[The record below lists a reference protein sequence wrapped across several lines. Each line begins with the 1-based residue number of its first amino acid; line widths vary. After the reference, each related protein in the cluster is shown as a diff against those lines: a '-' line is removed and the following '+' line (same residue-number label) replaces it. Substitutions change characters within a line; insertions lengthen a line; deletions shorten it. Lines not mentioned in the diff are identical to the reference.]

1 MSRKQKI
8 AGWLSLVAVLAVT
21 AACTKKQNAEVDNET
36 RSVVDFAIIH
46 HDFIALIPVV
56 QQRLANTPGTG
67 SNIKKSGEACEV
79 LTLVSGDTLW
89 AKTGHVN
96 PTYSMQIN
104 EAACTGSFA
113 DDASRAGVVT
123 VYLTNPI
130 QNVGATA
137 IVKVSD
143 YKTELIREPGGVK
156 PRIAS
161 CDSLIL
167 KTVSSTSTLV
177 TSTAKLVNGS
187 FSPLGCKLSF
197 DLTIQS
203 YFIGTGNT
211 GSYTSHA
218 GTATGKNRNGRAFS
232 VLIPTTTP
240 LVKHKTCNSFDEGRC
255 EITPEGF
262 NTRLAD
268 FGNGS
273 CDENA
278 TFSINGNIIAFKLK

>member
-1 MSRKQKI
+1 MLRKYKI
-8 AGWLSLVAVLAVT
+8 ARCLSLIAVLVLT

-36 RSVVDFAIIH
+36 RSVVDFAIVH
-46 HDFIALIPVV
+46 HDFISLIPVV

-67 SNIKKSGEACEV
+67 SNIKKNGVSCEV

-89 AKTGHVN
+89 GKTGHVN
-96 PTYSMQIN
+96 PTYTMQIN
-104 EAACTGSFA
+104 ASACTGDFS
-113 DDASRAGVVT
+113 DDASRGGAVT
-123 VYLTNPI
+123 VYLTNPL

-137 IVKVSD
+137 IVKVNE
-143 YKTELIREPGGVK
+143 YKTELIREPGGIK

-167 KTVSSTSTLV
+167 TTISSTSTLV
-177 TSTAKLVNGS
+177 STGAKLVNGS
-187 FSPLGCKLSF
+187 FSPLGCKLFF

-203 YFIGTGNT
+203 YFTGTGNT
-211 GSYTSHA
+211 ASYTSHT

-268 FGNGS
+268 FGTGS